1 MSAPVYTNPK
11 TPSGSDWVKTLFGN
25 GGKTLEK
32 LGLYIVGSLTAAN
45 VIDPANLRPW
55 ILVTV
60 GAILT
65 GLHISTPTPKSGPGQ
80 L

>member
-1 MSAPVYTNPK
+1 MA
-11 TPSGSDWVKTLFGN
+11 TPSNNDPFTAVAKAIFGN

-32 LGLYIVGSLTAAN
+32 VALYVVGSLTAAN
-45 VIDPANLRPW
+45 VIDPANLKPW
-55 ILVTV
+55 ILASVAAV
-60 GAILT
+60 LT

>member
-1 MSAPVYTNPK
+1 MSDTTKPVNPVAQVTSGWFTNA
-11 TPSGSDWVKTLFGN
+11 
-25 GGKTLEK
+25 GKSVEK
-32 LGLYIVGSLTAAN
+32 LALYTVGTLTATG
-45 VIDPANLRPW
+45 VINPAHLQAW
-55 ILVTV
+55 ILASV

>member
-1 MSAPVYTNPK
+1 MVAPSNPNDPYAGLIK
-11 TPSGSDWVKTLFGN
+11 AVFGN

-32 LGLYIVGSLTAAN
+32 VALYVVGILTATN
-45 VIDPANLRPW
+45 VIPASTSYKEW
-55 ILVTV
+55 IVSSLAAVLV
-60 GAILT
+60 

>member
-1 MSAPVYTNPK
+1 MSAPTDP
-11 TPSGSDWVKTLFGN
+11 TATIVKAIFGN

-32 LGLYIVGSLTAAN
+32 VALYVTGILVATN
-45 VIDPANLRPW
+45 VIPASPSYKEW
-55 ILVTV
+55 IVASMA
-60 GAILT
+60 AILT

>member
-1 MSAPVYTNPK
+1 MSTPTNNNNDVFNTVAK
-11 TPSGSDWVKTLFGN
+11 ALFGN

-32 LGLYIVGSLTAAN
+32 IALYVVVTLTAAN
-45 VIDPANLRPW
+45 VIDPSNLKPW
-55 ILVTV
+55 ILTSVAAV
-60 GAILT
+60 LT